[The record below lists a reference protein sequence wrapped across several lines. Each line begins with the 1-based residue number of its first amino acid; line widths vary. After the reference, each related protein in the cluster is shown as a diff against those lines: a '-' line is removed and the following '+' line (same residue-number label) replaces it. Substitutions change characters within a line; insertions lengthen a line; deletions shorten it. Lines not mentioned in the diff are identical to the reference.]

1 MLVKTNEK
9 NGNFEMITPYNKDFI
24 GRIKTIGSAK
34 WDPSKKCWT
43 VSSEDKDQAKKI
55 LMEVYGE
62 DGDTVPEE
70 VTIRIRFTNDV
81 EKTREP
87 VTYAGKVLARAWDRD
102 SGARVGDDV
111 VLESGKIDSGGSRN
125 YWKTV
130 VAEGTVMTVKHVNKL
145 MLGKEL
151 ENDDSYGIE
160 LIEKVVKEQ
169 VDKQALLA
177 EKEKLLAR
185 LSEIEK
191 LLGGE

>member
-1 MLVKTNEK
+1 MVKTNEK
-9 NGNFEMITPYNKDFI
+9 NGVFEMITPYNKDFI
-24 GRIKTIGSAK
+24 SRIKTIGSAK
-34 WDPSKKCWT
+34 WSPSKKCWT
-43 VSSEDKDQAKKI
+43 VAEEDAKQAKKI

-70 VTIRIRFTNDV
+70 VTIRIRFTDDV
-81 EKTREP
+81 EKTHEP

-125 YWKTV
+125 HWKTV

-145 MLGKEL
+145 MLEKEL

-160 LIEKVVKEQ
+160 LIEKVVKETIN
-169 VDKQALLA
+169 KEALIE
-177 EKEKLLAR
+177 EKEKLLDR
-185 LSEIEK
+185 LAEIEK